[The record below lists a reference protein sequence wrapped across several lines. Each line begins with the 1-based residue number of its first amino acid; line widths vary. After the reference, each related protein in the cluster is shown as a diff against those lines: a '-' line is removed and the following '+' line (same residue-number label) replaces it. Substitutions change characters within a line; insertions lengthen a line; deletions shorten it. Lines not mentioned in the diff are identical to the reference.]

1 MTSSSSRP
9 PSERSDE
16 AATATGWREPRTRL
30 SAPERRHQL
39 LAVAGSLFAEHGYH
53 GLSMEQLADAAGV
66 SKPVLY
72 QHFPSK
78 RDLYLGL
85 LRDAVREMEAQV
97 TRALEG
103 SRDNKARVHEA
114 IHAYFDFLEDERF
127 KLVFGTVELADADV
141 RAEVDGANR
150 RMADVVGGLIA
161 ADAGLDH
168 DRARFLARA
177 VQAIATEGARF
188 WLEHGALDRDEA
200 VRLLARLSWRGLG
213 SFRPDEEAPEGADAR
228 PASPSESEA

>member
-1 MTSSSSRP
+1 MNASTP
-9 PSERSDE
+9 PSSPGGS
-16 AATATGWREPRTRL
+16 AARGWREPRTRL
-30 SAPERRHQL
+30 SAPERRDQL
-39 LAVAGSLFAEHGYH
+39 LSVAGSLFAEHGYH
-53 GLSMEQLADAAGV
+53 GLSMEQLAEAAGV

-85 LRDAVREMEAQV
+85 LRDAVAEMEAQV

-114 IHAYFDFLEDERF
+114 IHAYFDFLEDQRF
-127 KLVFGTVELADADV
+127 KLVFGTAELGDADV

-168 DRARFLARA
+168 DRARFVARA

-188 WLEHGALDRDEA
+188 WLEHGRIEREEA

-213 SFRPDEEAPEGADAR
+213 SFRPDEELVVGDGEPLAD
-228 PASPSESEA
+228 PDPPPSH